1 MALPPDYYE
10 AGITSDGKGFVTMNG
25 TEPAFRSFEYD
36 PGYDLSVAII
46 QALERLGSKI

>member
-1 MALPPDYYE
+1 MALPPDYYT

-46 QALERLGSKI
+46 QALERLDSRI